1 MQLPRL
7 VGFGAVGLG
16 WLLAGCAPVA
26 EGPRYDERCLLRVH
40 FRPEVTLARRDV
52 QLTRAEVE
60 QPELIGS
67 WDGFRRPGYRRFDEQ
82 LSQQGTRYLTLS
94 LPLPPGRYRYGF
106 LVGSELLPDDL
117 NPHSEFAEHPL
128 WSDSLPYEGEWS
140 VT

>member
-1 MQLPRL
+1 MVRMQLPRL

-67 WDGFRRPGYRRFDEQ
+67 WDGFRRPGYRRFAEQ
-82 LSQQGTRYLTLS
+82 LSQQGTRYLTLA
-94 LPLPPGRYRYGF
+94 PPF
-106 LVGSELLPDDL
+106 ISTPEQI
-117 NPHSEFAEHPL
+117 
-128 WSDSLPYEGEWS
+128 DSLVNALGES
-140 VT
+140 LNQTA